1 MRMSV
6 LTIATI
12 AAVSIGA
19 LANAEGHISDKQIEA
34 AMKARQS
41 HMQLYSFHLATLG
54 SMAKDEIAYDTEA
67 ASASAD
73 SIVALTGLSQAGYW
87 VPGSD
92 SDSVEGSRALP
103 AIWADGSDI
112 GAKAGALTDA
122 ALAVQ
127 AAAAT
132 DLDALKAAMGPLGKA
147 FGACHETY
155 RLPKN

>member
-1 MRMSV
+1 MV
-6 LTIATI
+6 AWT
-12 AAVSIGA
+12 
-19 LANAEGHISDKQIEA
+19 
-34 AMKARQS
+34 
-41 HMQLYSFHLATLG
+41 G
-54 SMAKDEIAYDTEA
+54 SSK
-67 ASASAD
+67 
-73 SIVALTGLSQAGYW
+73 AGYG

-122 ALAVQ
+122 AWAVQ

-147 FGACHETY
+147 CGACHETY